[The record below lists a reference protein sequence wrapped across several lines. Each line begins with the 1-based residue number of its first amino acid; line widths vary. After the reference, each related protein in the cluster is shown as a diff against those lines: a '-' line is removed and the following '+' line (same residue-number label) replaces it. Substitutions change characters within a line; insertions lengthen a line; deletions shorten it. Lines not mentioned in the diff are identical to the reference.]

1 MKFLTSGKVKDVY
14 ELEHNL
20 LLFKF
25 SNRVS
30 AYDVKFK
37 DEIPKKGEVLCK
49 FAEYWFNKLDIPNH
63 FVERRS
69 DTEIVVKRINML
81 PIECVVRGYFYGSLV
96 SRWKDGKFSLENGVQ
111 TDLAAK
117 LPSPIFDPTKEKQ
130 SLFVLDRVT
139 LQNTGGQPLTN
150 ITIDY
155 GDGDKD
161 IIPTLKP
168 GKTIILSPPE
178 GNSLQFVGVTADG
191 GIDVYKAYREPIA
204 MPGMMGS

>member
-1 MKFLTSGKVKDVY
+1 MTLPAKSGT
-14 ELEHNL
+14 NL
-20 LLFKF
+20 SLRKNIL
-25 SNRVS
+25 
-30 AYDVKFK
+30 
-37 DEIPKKGEVLCK
+37 I
-49 FAEYWFNKLDIPNH
+49 
-63 FVERRS
+63 
-69 DTEIVVKRINML
+69 
-81 PIECVVRGYFYGSLV
+81 GSGIAGTATIIILV
-96 SRWKDGKFSLENGVQ
+96 ITMAFPGSTTTADNSIMV
-111 TDLAAK
+111 
-117 LPSPIFDPTKEKQ
+117 DPTKEKQ
-130 SLFVLDRVT
+130 SLFVLARVT

-178 GNSLQFVGVTADG
+178 GNSLQFVRVTADG